1 VSIFFTISN
10 QSSKRLILGVLM
22 LLHCSLSFTSIAA
35 VSDKKTNEKLNE
47 IQQAIAEKQA
57 TIDQGNK
64 TRQQLMAQL
73 KQDDLAIATS
83 AKQIAQTTQQIKETN
98 QKIQQLNTQ
107 QQQLEQA
114 IAQQQTA
121 LAEQLRTAYSNG
133 QHDYLKLLLNQ
144 QKPSDVQRALEY
156 YRYLTQA
163 RLKAIDALEQNIA
176 ELTTVKTELV
186 AKQQQLTQLKQQQT
200 TQQQQL
206 ASQKSK
212 REQTLKQLNKQL
224 QSEQQQLAQLKAQ
237 EQNLV
242 AALKALAAAA
252 QADINLT
259 GLKHLKRKL
268 SWPVKGRIIKRF
280 GTQKQGYLRWKGVLI
295 AAPVGREVK
304 AIHNGQVLFADWLNG
319 YGLVTVIDHGDGY
332 MSLYGHNQ
340 ALLKNVGDR
349 VETGEPIALVG
360 QSGGQTTPGLY
371 FEIRYKGKAMNPRF
385 WCR

>member
-1 VSIFFTISN
+1 MSIFFTISN

-22 LLHCSLSFTSIAA
+22 LLFCSLSFTSIAA
-35 VSDKKTNEKLNE
+35 VNDKKTNEKLNE